1 MKEKNVITALQR
13 KQTCFPATVYVSPP
27 VIARQG
33 KSLSLIA
40 IDIFPKYAR
49 ANRFYGKHG

>member
-1 MKEKNVITALQR
+1 MKKKNVITALQR